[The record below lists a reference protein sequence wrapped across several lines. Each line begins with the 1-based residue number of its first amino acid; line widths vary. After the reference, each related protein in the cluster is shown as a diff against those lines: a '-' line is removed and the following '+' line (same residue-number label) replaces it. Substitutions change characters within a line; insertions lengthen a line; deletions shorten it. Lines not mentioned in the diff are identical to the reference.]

1 MVESTARLT
10 LELGSLSILTFLPFY
25 DFLRFM
31 TAVPIE
37 QNLSRGHKKRER
49 THDQLIVAGLQVLA
63 EKGESLTISDVVARA
78 QVSNGTFYNYFTDRD
93 ELIDA
98 LAEHSLISLA
108 ALAASETTDQDPARR
123 FAVATGRVLK
133 RAVENPSWGQ
143 TILRLTDHRWSFRHE
158 IHRYLSED
166 LAAGLEQKRFEFG
179 ADEITL
185 DLVLGLLTM
194 TIRRIVRGDAGPGH
208 IERVLERALTALG
221 IAKDE
226 AAILAAD
233 ATADRGSII

>member
-1 MVESTARLT
+1 VVELT
-10 LELGSLSILTFLPFY
+10 TSFTPIVGLLSILTFLPFY

-49 THDQLIVAGLQVLA
+49 THDQLIAAGLQVLA
-63 EKGESLTISDVVARA
+63 DKGESLTISDVVARA
-78 QVSNGTFYNYFTDRD
+78 QVSNGTFYNYFTDRN

-133 RAVENPSWGQ
+133 RAVEDPTWGQ
-143 TILRLTDHRWSFRHE
+143 TVLRLTDHRWSFRHE

-166 LAAGLEQKRFEFG
+166 LTAGLEQNRFAFG

-185 DLVLGLLTM
+185 DLVVGLLTM
-194 TIRRIVRGDAGPGH
+194 SIRRIVRGDAGPGH
-208 IERVLERALTALG
+208 VERVVERALMTLG
-221 IAKDE
+221 VSKDE
-226 AAILAAD
+226 AEVLVAQAL
-233 ATADRGSII
+233 S